1 MRCPNCHAAYV
12 EEDVYCRQCGADL
25 IEGQTSSTSIVPAQ
39 TRLPALL
46 QNTLAPRRVAAGV
59 GALAL
64 GVGLEL
70 LRRGLLARLARPV
83 AAESVVPIV
92 QGIKDMLSPQDKKPG
107 RPPKGYEVR
116 ETIVLVQR
124 VTRRV
129 N

>member
-1 MRCPNCHAAYV
+1 MQCPNCHAEYV
-12 EEDVYCRQCGADL
+12 EEEMYCHQCGADL
-25 IEGQTSSTSIVPAQ
+25 SVPATSIVPAQ

-46 QNTLAPRRVAAGV
+46 QQSLVPRRVAAGV
-59 GALAL
+59 GAVVL

-92 QGIKDMLSPQDKKPG
+92 QSIKDMLSPQDKKPT

>member
-1 MRCPNCHAAYV
+1 MHCPNCHAEYV
-12 EEDVYCRQCGADL
+12 EEDLYCRQCGADL

-70 LRRGLLARLARPV
+70 LRRGLLARLARP
-83 AAESVVPIV
+83 AATESVFPIV
-92 QGIKDMLSPQDKKPG
+92 RGIKDALSPQDKKSSKL
-107 RPPKGYEVR
+107 PKGYEVR
-116 ETIVLVQR
+116 ETVVLVHR
-124 VTRRV
+124 VIRRV
-129 N
+129 H